1 MCSPGNIRLDEA
13 VARHGTAP
21 PKLPPP
27 HTLHARNPMMMAHDS
42 SSTPPAALD
51 AVTLDAVR
59 TAIVAYLDAP
69 AAHSERLRNAL
80 TDMAGQARDRAIL
93 PEQLLVTLK
102 DIWYGLPTVKHVAE
116 PRDQVQ
122 TLQRIVTMCIK
133 EYYGD

>member
-1 MCSPGNIRLDEA
+1 
-13 VARHGTAP
+13 
-21 PKLPPP
+21 
-27 HTLHARNPMMMAHDS
+27 MMMAHDS

-59 TAIVAYLDAP
+59 NAIVAYLDAP
-69 AAHSERLRNAL
+69 AGNAERLRGAL
-80 TDMAGQARDRAIL
+80 TDMAARARDKAIL

-102 DIWYGLPTVKHVAE
+102 DIWYGLPTVKHIAE

-122 TLQRIVTMCIK
+122 MLQRIVTMCIQ